1 VQVLPNI
8 TKEQA
13 AMGDGMLNTCS
24 QDVLLEL
31 LRFLK
36 RAYWPFSW
44 DSAGGPDHAGDRC
57 SCFSDVRFPVPAT
70 RHRQTVSRG

>member
-1 VQVLPNI
+1 
-8 TKEQA
+8 
-13 AMGDGMLNTCS
+13 MGDGMLNTCS